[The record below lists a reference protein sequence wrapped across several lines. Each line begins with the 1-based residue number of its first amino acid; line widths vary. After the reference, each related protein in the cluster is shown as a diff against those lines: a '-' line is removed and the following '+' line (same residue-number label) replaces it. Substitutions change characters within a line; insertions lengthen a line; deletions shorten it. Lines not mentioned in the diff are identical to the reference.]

1 MAIASDSPLAL
12 NTFQTTCNS
21 PCTAKKQ
28 KKSETAL
35 NNSLWKYASNHC
47 ITASSPFSMERLRL
61 RQAICLFDPF
71 KWKVTRPASRIYFDK
86 FLAVMRIAWRWAR
99 ITHQVNMRG
108 SVKHFYDFA
117 DLDDNIIFI
126 LMQKLAYVFCFH
138 AEIYVV
144 HESSTSI
151 PLTHP
156 ARCTATSVFSFHCDN
171 YFYSDCFAANQG
183 GKVRI
188 PVQILPYSWFRF
200 RFPFTACK
208 DVLEAGLQVKA
219 NAPQGVGFKCA
230 HCNGEF
236 GSRRAM
242 DCHRRHAKSV
252 GTPCADPRSFKS
264 LSFTGRADMSTGILR
279 QHNAGT
285 LGLSNHTPTPYLFNW
300 MYNSLLFT

>member
-47 ITASSPFSMERLRL
+47 ITASSPLSMRRLRL
-61 RQAICLFDPF
+61 CQAICLFNPSNEKSPGQHLEF
-71 KWKVTRPASRIYFDK
+71 ILLSSWQ
-86 FLAVMRIAWRWAR
+86 LCELHEGWAR

-156 ARCTATSVFSFHCDN
+156 VWCTATSVFLFLCDN
-171 YFYSDCFAANQG
+171 
-183 GKVRI
+183 
-188 PVQILPYSWFRF
+188 
-200 RFPFTACK
+200 
-208 DVLEAGLQVKA
+208 
-219 NAPQGVGFKCA
+219 
-230 HCNGEF
+230 
-236 GSRRAM
+236 
-242 DCHRRHAKSV
+242 
-252 GTPCADPRSFKS
+252 
-264 LSFTGRADMSTGILR
+264 
-279 QHNAGT
+279 
-285 LGLSNHTPTPYLFNW
+285 
-300 MYNSLLFT
+300 